1 MLEWPHLSDRRL
13 IYYVI
18 RKIAIPSENKA
29 YYAYSLAI
37 KHFNAKKVR
46 EDLEKLFLEDTID
59 NDDPN
64 DMWVHC
70 QKNSF
75 SLLLTNLMLLQK

>member
-1 MLEWPHLSDRRL
+1 MFSTLEWPHLSDRRL

-37 KHFNAKKVR
+37 SISMLRK
-46 EDLEKLFLEDTID
+46 LERT
-59 NDDPN
+59 
-64 DMWVHC
+64 
-70 QKNSF
+70 
-75 SLLLTNLMLLQK
+75 